1 MLDEETRKAIIMEH
15 YQNPINR
22 NIIEDN
28 NYIKVNSNS
37 ETCIDNIDLYIL
49 FEDDKIKDLHFHG
62 EACAISTAASS
73 IMIKLL
79 IGKTIPEVREL
90 IKNYYNMVNEKE
102 YNREILEEA
111 NCYED
116 IYKQKNRIGCATIP
130 WKGIEKALD
139 KYENENK

>member
-15 YQNPINR
+15 YQNPINK
-22 NIIEDN
+22 NTIEDN
-28 NYIKVNSNS
+28 NYQKTNMNS

-49 FEDDKIKDLHFHG
+49 FEDNKIKDIHFNG

-79 IGKTIPEVREL
+79 IGKTIAEVKEL
-90 IKNYYNMVNEKE
+90 INNYYNMINEKE
-102 YNREILEEA
+102 YNAEILEEA
-111 NCYED
+111 NCFED

-130 WKGIEKALD
+130 WNGIEKAIEE
-139 KYENENK
+139 YENKNK

>member
-15 YQNPINR
+15 YQNPINK
-22 NIIEDN
+22 NTIEDN
-28 NYIKVNSNS
+28 NYQKTNMNS

-49 FEDDKIKDLHFHG
+49 FEDNKIKDIHFNG

-79 IGKTIPEVREL
+79 IGKTIAEVKEL
-90 IKNYYNMVNEKE
+90 INNYYNMINEKE
-102 YNREILEEA
+102 YNAEILEEA
-111 NCYED
+111 NCFED

-130 WKGIEKALD
+130 WNGIEKAIHE
-139 KYENENK
+139 YESKN

>member
-15 YQNPINR
+15 YQNPINK
-22 NIIEDN
+22 NTIEDN
-28 NYIKVNSNS
+28 NYQKTNMNS

-49 FEDDKIKDLHFHG
+49 FEDNKIKDIHFNG

-79 IGKTIPEVREL
+79 IGKTIAEVKEL
-90 IKNYYNMVNEKE
+90 INNYYNMINEKE
-102 YNREILEEA
+102 YNAEILEEA
-111 NCYED
+111 NCFED

-130 WKGIEKALD
+130 WNGIEKAIQE
-139 KYENENK
+139 YESKNK